1 MNYTEFY
8 RTNYQNMVAYARTF
22 VTADCAEDAVQD
34 ALLSLLE
41 HGDDPDDCR
50 NFMAYAMQT
59 VRNRC
64 FDIWRKKQYMKRHEV
79 ALTQEELIRT
89 CSVVNNN
96 VLRWMDRVEVEYRTN
111 MAVNVMSRRCRAVFN
126 MRVFKDMAQKD
137 VADTLG
143 IAESTVES
151 QMRIALRTL
160 RRSFAV

>member
-1 MNYTEFY
+1 MI
-8 RTNYQNMVAYARTF
+8 VADFR
-22 VTADCAEDAVQD
+22 
-34 ALLSLLE
+34 
-41 HGDDPDDCR
+41 
-50 NFMAYAMQT
+50 
-59 VRNRC
+59 
-64 FDIWRKKQYMKRHEV
+64 YMKKHEV